1 MPDIPPNE
9 RLAKQICK
17 ALTPQPSAEASRDI
31 ISSFMQS
38 AFDRNVKEAV
48 ELAVA
53 RQWLVVQDGTYFVTT
68 AGMKVAL
75 RSRAGIQRKR
85 RMLP

>member
-1 MPDIPPNE
+1 MPDIPPDE

-17 ALTPQPSAEASRDI
+17 ALTPSRGAEASRDI
-31 ISSFMQS
+31 ISSFMQG
-38 AFDRNVKEAV
+38 AFDRDVQEAV

-53 RQWLVVQDGTYFVTT
+53 RQWLVVQNGTYFATP

-75 RSRAGIQRKR
+75 RSRAGIQKKR